1 MSGALS
7 DLGSIGSIAQGEGV
21 AALSS
26 LGGVGGLLGNA
37 FGSILSEASW
47 RGVSFYMP
55 SSQDSAGRR
64 LIQIWFP
71 GVDAWRAQDLGA
83 QDGQIRVR
91 GLIIGDD
98 YVIRAKR
105 MRAALLARGPAT
117 LVHPW
122 WGSLRCRLVEP
133 GTISFAENEI
143 RVARFEATFQREPTT
158 SVSTGLFS
166 QIASTVENVL
176 TTADALVDQAALIT
190 RAVLSPLSLG
200 VALAASV
207 SSVVSQVSAVW
218 DALFGSAPVAVQSV
232 GTTERAALA
241 DGVSVPIANPD
252 NTFADSVT
260 TLLSGVP
267 AALANAAMPADT
279 SAVAA
284 ATLVSGDVSDDVTA
298 TQATSILLSGVTSIR
313 TAIGSDTSAA
323 VQSGAVQALGLVA
336 CVVTLAQAMA
346 TQTDQD
352 YASQTDAAAA
362 RDTMVAAIDALQ
374 SQIVSVSAVAAI
386 PVSGLSDAVLN
397 ARMAVVADISDRIG
411 RLPALV
417 TVSLGRP
424 VDAWALAY
432 AVAGDVSGDVASVWD
447 DLITRN
453 AAIHPALIGPGDVA
467 VLEVLS

>member
-1 MSGALS
+1 MSGGLS
-7 DLGSIGSIAQGEGV
+7 DLGSIGSLAQGEGV

-64 LIQIWFP
+64 LLQLWFP

-133 GTISFAENEI
+133 GSISFAENEI
-143 RVARFEATFQREPTT
+143 RVARFEAVFQREP
-158 SVSTGLFS
+158 SRRASTGLFS

-176 TTADALVDQAALIT
+176 TSADALVDQATLIT
-190 RAVLSPLSLG
+190 RTVLSPLSLG
-200 VALAASV
+200 VALGASV
-207 SSVVSQVSAVW
+207 SSVINQVSGVW

-232 GTTERAALA
+232 GVTERAALA
-241 DGVSVPIANPD
+241 GGVSVPIANPD
-252 NTFADSVT
+252 STFADSVT

-267 AALANAAMPADT
+267 AALANAAMPAET

-284 ATLVSGDVSDDVTA
+284 ATLVSGDASDDVTSA
-298 TQATSILLSGVTSIR
+298 QATALLLSGVTSIR
-313 TAIGSDTSAA
+313 SAVSSGSNTA
-323 VQSGAVQALGLVA
+323 VQAGAVQALGLVG
-336 CVVTLAQAMA
+336 CVVTIAQALA

-352 YASQTDAAAA
+352 YASQTDAAVA
-362 RDTMVAAIDALQ
+362 RDAMVSALDAVQ
-374 SQIVSVSAVAAI
+374 AQIVAVSAVAAI
-386 PVSGLSDAVLN
+386 PVSGLSDAVLS

-411 RLPALV
+411 RLPAVV
-417 TVSLGRP
+417 TVSVGRP

-432 AVAGDVSGDVASVWD
+432 AVAGDVSADVSSVWD

-453 AAIHPALIGPGDVA
+453 AAIHPALIGPGDVT
-467 VLEVLS
+467 VLEVSS